1 MEERGIRMS
10 MSDASLSRRKFVEAF
25 GAVCATG
32 AAAVLATG
40 CGSQRASSTSTTSS
54 SSSSSSLADTIT
66 FAQGSD
72 PRGLDPAYVDD
83 GESAKIMSNIY
94 ETLLKYDKSSCDIVP
109 GLAKSYE
116 VSDDGLTYTLHLN
129 EGVKFHDGTDFN
141 ADAVKKSIER
151 QLEGSRN
158 DDMPY
163 ASFVFGTASEG
174 NGVST
179 VEAKDA
185 TTVVITL
192 VAASTPFL
200 KNLAMAMAA
209 PIVSPTALEK
219 YDGNLNENP
228 CGTGPYTF
236 VSWTKS
242 QNVVLKANDSYWDSE
257 NAAKTQNII
266 FKFISENASR
276 VTALNN
282 GEADIIDGIDDSV
295 VDTIT
300 GAGNSLYDEDGMNI
314 NYMAFN
320 TQSDT
325 FKTPEARIAFAKAVN
340 VDELVTSLYG
350 DYATAATS
358 IMPLWMAPYD
368 SDIEQ
373 TAFDKD
379 AAKSEL
385 AALGITSVKCITYS
399 NPRPYN
405 TKGGQ
410 VLAESIQ
417 GYLKDVG
424 VDVTI
429 DTYDWTTYKTKVTTE
444 AYDICFYGWV
454 GDNGDPDNFMNL
466 LADSSLAMNVARFD
480 DADYKA
486 LIAKGVATPE
496 GDARN
501 DVYHDCEKM
510 AAEKQ
515 PWLLISHAKNL
526 AGYNPKVKDF
536 VIHPTGVV
544 WLWGATKEQ

>member
-1 MEERGIRMS
+1 MDSS
-10 MSDASLSRRKFVEAF
+10 MSRRKFIELF
-25 GAVCATG
+25 GAVSAAG
-32 AAAVLATG
+32 AASVFTSG
-40 CGSQRASSTSTTSS
+40 CGSTRASSDTTSS
-54 SSSSSSLADTIT
+54 STGLADTIT
-66 FAQGSD
+66 FAQGAD

-83 GESAKIMSNIY
+83 GESAKIMCNIY
-94 ETLLKYDKSSCDIVP
+94 ETLLKYNKDSCDVQP
-109 GLAKSYE
+109 GLAKEYN
-116 VSDDGLTYTLHLN
+116 VSDDGLTYTFTL
-129 EGVKFHDGTDFN
+129 ESGVKFHDGTDFN
-141 ADAVKKSIER
+141 AAACKKSIDR

-174 NGVST
+174 NGVAS
-179 VEAKDA
+179 VEATDD
-185 TTVVITL
+185 TTLTIKL

-200 KNLAMAMAA
+200 KNLAMAMAS

-219 YDGNLNENP
+219 AGGNLNEAP

-236 VSWTKS
+236 VSWSKG
-242 QNVVLKANDSYWDSE
+242 QNVVLKANDSYWGTDD
-257 NAAKTQNII
+257 KPLTQNII

-282 GEADIIDGIDDSV
+282 GEVDIIDGIDDSV

-320 TQSDT
+320 TQSET
-325 FKTPEARIAFAKAVN
+325 FKTVEARKAFAKAVN
-340 VDELVTSLYG
+340 VEEMVQSLYG
-350 DYATAATS
+350 DYASVANS
-358 IMPLWMAPYD
+358 VMPTWMAPYD
-368 SDIEQ
+368 ADVTQ
-373 TAFDKD
+373 TSFDKE
-379 AAKSEL
+379 AATKEL
-385 AALGITSVKCITYS
+385 AAAGITTVKCITYS

-417 GYLKDVG
+417 GYLKDCG

-429 DTYDWTTYKTKVTTE
+429 DTYDWTTYKTKVQTE
-444 AYDICFYGWV
+444 AYDISFYGWT

-466 LADSSLAMNVARFD
+466 LADSNVSMNIARFD

-486 LIAKGVATPE
+486 LIAKGLATPD
-496 GDARN
+496 GSARD
-501 DVYHDCEKM
+501 DVYLQCEQM
-510 AAEKQ
+510 VAEKQ

-526 AGYNPKVKDF
+526 AGYNPKVSGF

-544 WLWGATKEQ
+544 WLWGATKEA